1 MTRRGRMAG
10 FGLVVATAGLLGA
23 ACSGGVS
30 STSAGAGVAA
40 KGGREFQ
47 ASRIPGS
54 ESAAGGQLSVAGLP
68 QLQAKIIKSGNL
80 SLDVKRGTFGER
92 VQEATLVASRHGGYV
107 ASSES
112 SSGKLPSGT
121 LVLRVPANQ
130 FEAAIGELRD
140 LGKVKGQ
147 RISGQDVTSQF
158 VDLQARLR
166 NWQAQETVL
175 LRLMA
180 KSASITD
187 SLRVQNQ
194 LQDVQLQIEEIQ
206 GQLRVLNDQTAL
218 STITLAL
225 TEAPAVPASPGPS
238 FLRAWNRAV
247 HGVAVVL
254 SGMVVAAGYLAPFAL
269 MALAGL
275 LGWAGYRRLRTR
287 AVPSA

>member
-1 MTRRGRMAG
+1 
-10 FGLVVATAGLLGA
+10 
-23 ACSGGVS
+23 
-30 STSAGAGVAA
+30 
-40 KGGREFQ
+40 
-47 ASRIPGS
+47 
-54 ESAAGGQLSVAGLP
+54 VAGLP

-247 HGVAVVL
+247 HGVAVIL